1 MIHAAGPVLMP
12 WLDHPNIKAILWPG
26 LPGQESGNSL
36 ADILFGKV
44 NPSGRLAYTVAENEE
59 DYSAHI
65 SKEFEVR
72 KRLLLDFY
80 YITNTS

>member
-1 MIHAAGPVLMP
+1 MP

-36 ADILFGKV
+36 ADVLFGKV
-44 NPSGRLAYTVAENEE
+44 NPSGRLTYTIAEKEE

-65 SKEFEVR
+65 SKEAEVR
-72 KRLLLDFY
+72 
-80 YITNTS
+80 ITTYSCYPLIFINTSS

>member
-1 MIHAAGPVLMP
+1 MP

-36 ADILFGKV
+36 ADVLFGKV
-44 NPSGRLAYTVAENEE
+44 NPSGRLTYTIAKNEE

-65 SKEFEVR
+65 SKEAEV
-72 KRLLLDFY
+72 
-80 YITNTS
+80 